1 MIEGLLQGFVT
12 VAEPGNLVLVFI
24 GTALG
29 ILVGA
34 LPGLS
39 SPMAII
45 VLLPITFSMEPLPA
59 LLLMIGIYVGTKLG
73 GSFSAILLRT
83 PGTPAAACTALDGYP
98 MAQKGE
104 AGLALGYATMGST
117 IGGVFGWILAVT
129 FIPLISSIAIKSSP
143 ADIALIAIAGLVMV
157 SAFVRGSMLRGLI
170 GVILGIMISTVG
182 LDPQDAIE
190 RYTFDI
196 LNLMSGIPFAAALIG
211 LFGFTVVF
219 SDMEMIGKV
228 DKLVD
233 SKVNLAL
240 PKIKDLL
247 RYWESVAIG
256 TLYGTGVGAVPGVG
270 AEGATWLAYATVRN
284 RSKEPE
290 KFGTGVPEGILTPE
304 SANNATTGG
313 TMIPL
318 LTLGIPGDGSTAVML
333 GAMLLHGIDPGVTLM
348 EESADLVHGI
358 LAGLLIATIFMFLI
372 AWGAI
377 KYFIFILQRD
387 RSWLFPFVL
396 VLATV
401 GAFASTNTF
410 FTVFAAIGFGVV
422 GYIMEKR
429 NFPVVTIVLGVI
441 LGPIIEIN
449 FRLGLLLSNHD
460 YTTFVATW
468 PRQLIV
474 VAIVLLVGREIYVG
488 IKQEW
493 LNRTV
498 VKAPI
503 SD

>member
-1 MIEGLLQGFVT
+1 
-12 VAEPGNLVLVFI
+12 
-24 GTALG
+24 
-29 ILVGA
+29 
-34 LPGLS
+34 
-39 SPMAII
+39 
-45 VLLPITFSMEPLPA
+45 
-59 LLLMIGIYVGTKLG
+59 
-73 GSFSAILLRT
+73 
-83 PGTPAAACTALDGYP
+83 
-98 MAQKGE
+98 MAQRGE

-129 FIPLISSIAIKSSP
+129 FIPLLSSIAIKSSP

-170 GVILGIMISTVG
+170 GVILGLMISTVG

-196 LNLMSGIPFAAALIG
+196 LDLMSGIPFAAALIG

-219 SDMEMIGKV
+219 SDLEMIGRAS
-228 DKLVD
+228 KLVQ

-240 PKIKDLL
+240 PKFKDLL
-247 RYWESVAIG
+247 RYWESIAIG
-256 TLYGTGVGAVPGVG
+256 SFYGTGVGAVPGVG
-270 AEGATWLAYATVRN
+270 AEGATWLAYATARN

-372 AWGAI
+372 AWRAI

-429 NFPVVTIVLGVI
+429 NFPVVTVVLGVI